1 MNLNNLISVIS
12 VNYNGYYDTCNF
24 IDSWTSIISSFRY
37 EIIIIDNGSEID
49 ESILIKNR
57 YPNIITYRSEKNLG
71 FAGANNIGIK
81 LAKGNIL
88 FFLNNDTLII
98 NDTLPQFL
106 KKLDYNKVAGISPVI
121 LDQDKDFS
129 IQFAGYTELSE
140 ITLRNKALT
149 YFKDDNR
156 SIKTAFLHGAA
167 MAFKREAIENVGI
180 MNEDY
185 FLYYE
190 EFDWCEKFK
199 KKGYEIYVEP
209 SFKIVHKN
217 SGTIGLNSPIK
228 AYYLTRNRLLFA
240 YNNRSKYKL
249 FFIILYHLS
258 IAYPY
263 HFIKALIYG
272 KKEIAK
278 AEIRGI
284 IDYFKITI

>member
-1 MNLNNLISVIS
+1 
-12 VNYNGYYDTCNF
+12 
-24 IDSWTSIISSFRY
+24 
-37 EIIIIDNGSEID
+37 
-49 ESILIKNR
+49 
-57 YPNIITYRSEKNLG
+57 
-71 FAGANNIGIK
+71 
-81 LAKGNIL
+81 
-88 FFLNNDTLII
+88 
-98 NDTLPQFL
+98 
-106 KKLDYNKVAGISPVI
+106 
-121 LDQDKDFS
+121 
-129 IQFAGYTELSE
+129 
-140 ITLRNKALT
+140 
-149 YFKDDNR
+149 
-156 SIKTAFLHGAA
+156 

-263 HFIKALIYG
+263 NLIKTLVYG